1 MTHQEIHE
9 RVQPGTLLYS
19 TAFGGQVLKGRF
31 KLTEVHTNYTGDRQ
45 YYTVLEEENSK
56 QTWVDRG
63 ANEWFL
69 TKKEAVEHGI
79 KELEK
84 RVNEWQNSIAKLK
97 KEL

>member
-9 RVQPGTLLYS
+9 SVAPGTTLFS
-19 TAFGGQVLKGRF
+19 VSCGRVLKANF

-45 YYTVLEEENSK
+45 YYTVLEEEHSK

-84 RVNEWQNSIAKLK
+84 RVNEWQQNIAKLK

>member
-9 RVQPGTLLYS
+9 RVQPGTLLYL
-19 TAFGGQVLKGRF
+19 TFCGQVQKARF
-31 KLTEVHTNYTGDRQ
+31 KLTEVHTSYVGERT
-45 YYTVLEEENSK
+45 YYTVLEDEHSK

-69 TKKEAVEHGI
+69 TKEEAVKHGI

-84 RVNEWQNSIAKLK
+84 RVNEWQANIAKLK

>member
-19 TAFGGQVLKGRF
+19 TFCGQVQKARF

-84 RVNEWQNSIAKLK
+84 RVNEWKQNIAKLK